1 MIKKLVAS
9 AALLMAVACTS
20 MTPSSETGT
29 AGAPAVATRV
39 KSAPNDILLSA
50 PGAARDWD
58 VIMPEQGLH
67 VRGTMTNRGFQ
78 PVGEIQGRGR
88 FCADGK
94 DWLSLSDLKLH
105 KAGEGT
111 PVAPYILGCVSGY
124 SFTPASREIVTQ

>member
-20 MTPSSETGT
+20 MNPSNDSGN
-29 AGAPAVATRV
+29 AGAAVANSV
-39 KSAPNDILLSA
+39 NSAPHYILLAS
-50 PGAARDWD
+50 PSAARDWD
-58 VIMPEQGLH
+58 VIMPEQSLH
-67 VRGTMTNRGFQ
+67 IRGTMTTRGFQ

-94 DWLSLSDLKLH
+94 DWLSLTDLKLH

-111 PVAPYILGCVSGY
+111 PVAPYVLGCVSGY